1 MWDSA
6 QEGSDGGGADSEH
19 SLSCGSGPE
28 AKVGAGTVSERN
40 RKLMP
45 QYPAVWGRG
54 LEDTEVT
61 GSGWLHS
68 VKA

>member
-1 MWDSA
+1 M
-6 QEGSDGGGADSEH
+6 
-19 SLSCGSGPE
+19 
-28 AKVGAGTVSERN
+28 GAGTVSERN

-54 LEDTEVT
+54 LGGDTEVT